1 MAKWWKWKIH
11 WKLNLWPWSLQLPLW
26 QRCDRWLPDRM
37 PLVGRKCL
45 IIYTHFCSFVL
56 RDLRQKWMMIISVKT
71 KTWKQKQHTWS
82 KPVIMHNFLFLYHN
96 DIKPKPKRKNRR
108 AYLKQT
114 CDDSQ
119 LFLGFIWLC
128 ISTCL
133 TWQQHKIPVSG
144 FYFCS
149 SQPAF
154 LSKYWLYLSVDIKD
168 AFTLRCG
175 EDATCVEVVHQISL
189 QVVDGF
195 LLFFYP
201 CHLPQDV
208 QHTLMYEAEQP

>member
-56 RDLRQKWMMIISVKT
+56 RDLRQKWVMIISVKT
-71 KTWKQKQHTWS
+71 KMWKQKQHTWS

-119 LFLGFIWLC
+119 LFFWVLYDYAFPHVLLDSNTRYRSLAFTSAAHNQRFC
-128 ISTCL
+128 RSTDCTCL
-133 TWQQHKIPVSG
+133 WTSRMRSHSG
-144 FYFCS
+144 VERMPRALRSSIRFAFRLLMAFCCS
-149 SQPAF
+149 SIRA
-154 LSKYWLYLSVDIKD
+154 I
-168 AFTLRCG
+168 
-175 EDATCVEVVHQISL
+175 
-189 QVVDGF
+189 
-195 LLFFYP
+195 
-201 CHLPQDV
+201 CHR
-208 QHTLMYEAEQP
+208 MYSIL